1 VEALLRPRQSMVP
14 LRVERYSGSVYE
26 LLETLSGSLL
36 LIAKIA
42 LLGALAGT
50 ILRTLAPSDRQ

>member
-1 VEALLRPRQSMVP
+1 
-14 LRVERYSGSVYE
+14 VYE